1 MSAQVKSKL
10 LLPYAVGQSLLI
22 AVFFFVPTNGWL
34 HVLWHAVV
42 GSISVAFV
50 VVGTR
55 QHRPEVPVAWYLI
68 ALGLFFNCFGL
79 AVETVLEEFFNIT
92 QSPTLADGFY
102 VALYPCL
109 IAALG
114 IMVYRR
120 SIDEDL
126 EALML
131 RTAGCALLTM
141 FLGIFAWEFII
152 WQNTDHRLS
161 FARRVMVTAYPLADL
176 VLIALILRLLFGGG
190 MGRNAAFGLF
200 VAAVVCFLSADIGWA
215 IQLRQGTTPG
225 PLGQHLL
232 EMTSMAAYALVGAS
246 GLHPHMRDIAP
257 PIEGA
262 RSRLGPLGW
271 AALAICTLTAPTV
284 VLVQALL
291 DHFYLVTNL

>member
-1 MSAQVKSKL
+1 MCAQVKSKL
-10 LLPYAVGQSLLI
+10 LLPYAIGQSLVI
-22 AVFFFVPTNGWL
+22 AAFFFVPTDGSF
-34 HVLWHAVV
+34 HVVV
-42 GSISVAFV
+42 HPLVGLISVAFV
-50 VVGTR
+50 VIGTR
-55 QHRPEVPVAWYLI
+55 QHRPDVPIAWYLFGI
-68 ALGLFFNCFGL
+68 GVLFNSFGL
-79 AVETVLEEFFNIT
+79 VVETIEQLFNIT
-92 QSPTLADGFY
+92 ESPSLADAFWIS
-102 VALYPCL
+102 LYPCL
-109 IAALG
+109 IVALG
-114 IMVYRR
+114 ILVYRR

-176 VLIALILRLLFGGG
+176 VLIALILRLFFGGG
-190 MGRNAAFGLF
+190 MGRNVAFGLF
-200 VAAVVCFLSADIGWA
+200 VTAVMCFLSADIGWA

-232 EMTSMAAYALVGAS
+232 EMTSMSAYALVGAAA
-246 GLHPHMRDIAP
+246 LHPDMRDIAP
-257 PIEGA
+257 RIEGH
-262 RSRLGPLGW
+262 RRRLGALGW

>member
-1 MSAQVKSKL
+1 
-10 LLPYAVGQSLLI
+10 
-22 AVFFFVPTNGWL
+22 
-34 HVLWHAVV
+34 
-42 GSISVAFV
+42 
-50 VVGTR
+50 
-55 QHRPEVPVAWYLI
+55 
-68 ALGLFFNCFGL
+68 
-79 AVETVLEEFFNIT
+79 
-92 QSPTLADGFY
+92 
-102 VALYPCL
+102 
-109 IAALG
+109 
-114 IMVYRR
+114 
-120 SIDEDL
+120 
-126 EALML
+126 ML